1 MLLDS
6 YALFYTLYLLVEEIF
21 PAKKTN
27 SLSREIIYCERKF
40 DIIRGNTSLLNKKI
54 ICSHKKILVK
64 IYMLFHTLYFLSQ
77 EILLPKENNFLSRKI
92 ILYKRKS
99 SSVRGN
105 NSL

>member
-1 MLLDS
+1 MIPYKRGLFSSKVIHTILQWNSWFSHKMLLDS

-54 ICSHKKILVK
+54 ICSHKKILV
-64 IYMLFHTLYFLSQ
+64 
-77 EILLPKENNFLSRKI
+77 
-92 ILYKRKS
+92 
-99 SSVRGN
+99 
-105 NSL
+105 